1 MRHKSLFGLIVL
13 NAVLLI
19 ALVVV
24 SIGVSPIPVQAQLGG
39 ARAGDYV
46 MVSAKQRGK
55 SHGTVYI
62 TDLNNGAI
70 IAIDPTPR
78 KELEVVAF
86 RAISRDFEGRVDR

>member
-1 MRHKSLFGLIVL
+1 MRHKSLFGLIVV
-13 NAVLLI
+13 NAILLI
-19 ALVVV
+19 ALIVV
-24 SIGVSPIPVQAQLGG
+24 SIGPAPAAEAQLGG